1 LKTRPDGNVTGS
13 RSWRL
18 FCILDVYMGDCQ
30 KACCINL
37 SFRLMLVLSDVISE
51 FDFDLG
57 ILVTP
62 ILVLVLFCSYAYN
75 VGVGVEGDIILYFRA
90 PVD

>member
-1 LKTRPDGNVTGS
+1 
-13 RSWRL
+13 
-18 FCILDVYMGDCQ
+18 
-30 KACCINL
+30 
-37 SFRLMLVLSDVISE
+37 MLVLSDVISG

-62 ILVLVLFCSYAYN
+62 ILVLVLFCSYAYD
-75 VGVGVEGDIILYFRA
+75 VGVGVEGEIILYFRA